1 MSGELNY
8 LKRDIH
14 KTACEKGWWDEADL
28 KSRNFGEIMMLI
40 VTEASECYEH
50 YRNGQDINEVFYGKN
65 DKPDGV
71 PIEMADIIIRVP
83 DACAAFDIDIDRA
96 MSIKMAFN
104 ETRPHRHGGKL
115 A

>member
-1 MSGELNY
+1 MSASIAAIA
-8 LKRDIH
+8 RDIH
-14 KTACEKGWWDEADL
+14 STACEKGWWDQDDL

-40 VTEASECYEH
+40 VTEAAECYEH
-50 YRNGQDINEVFYGKN
+50 YRNGQDINEVFYGKD

-71 PIEMADIIIRVP
+71 PIEMADIIIRVL
-83 DACAAFDIDIDRA
+83 DACEAFSIDIERA
-96 MSIKMAFN
+96 LYIKMAFN